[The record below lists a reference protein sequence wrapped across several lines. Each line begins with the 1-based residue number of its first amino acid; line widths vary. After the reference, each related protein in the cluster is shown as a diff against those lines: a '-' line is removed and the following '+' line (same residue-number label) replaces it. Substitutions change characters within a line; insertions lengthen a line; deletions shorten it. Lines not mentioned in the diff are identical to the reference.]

1 MCLTCHHSFT
11 RRTLQTVR
19 LTDFRAFY
27 SFVMGNKNRLQSS
40 RDRQLSRKSLSKI
53 FQAFFTHP
61 LSPEEVSQV
70 FPLTQVAD
78 WVLAL
83 DGTWLRRSGVIMI
96 YGNHTTKEI
105 LHWSWESG
113 ETYVAIANGLVA
125 ATQLMGESNLP
136 SGVVSDWKG
145 SIVSGVER
153 YIGQVPHQRCLAH
166 VKRDI
171 ESVCPKHSPYQA
183 TLVLRRLGQLLI
195 QINTHEE
202 KQQWLQ
208 LLAKWYAMY
217 GSLLTE
223 RSVPEIATR
232 TKRTW
237 WYTHSNLRRAYRILT
252 KDQDHLFAHL
262 DYSWLPKT
270 NNGLEGINSD
280 IKTKLKNHRG
290 MKPQQQY
297 QFVSWYLT
305 FKKVKD
311 PCDLKRLWDMWK
323 RRL

>member
-1 MCLTCHHSFT
+1 
-11 RRTLQTVR
+11 
-19 LTDFRAFY
+19 
-27 SFVMGNKNRLQSS
+27 MGNKNRLQSS

-113 ETYVAIANGLVA
+113 ETYVAVATGLVA
-125 ATQLMGESNLP
+125 ATQLMGEHNLP

-145 SIVSGVER
+145 SIVGGVER
-153 YIGQVPHQRCLAH
+153 YIGLVPHQRCLAH

-195 QINTHEE
+195 QINTHDE
-202 KQQWLQ
+202 KQQWLY
-208 LLAKWYAMY
+208 LLAQWYAMY
-217 GSLLTE
+217 GLLLSE
-223 RSVPEIATR
+223 RSVPDIPTR
-232 TKRTW
+232 TKRTCG
-237 WYTHSNLRRAYRILT
+237 TPTVISDVPTAYSRKIKSTCLRILIT
-252 KDQDHLFAHL
+252 LG
-262 DYSWLPKT
+262 YPK
-270 NNGLEGINSD
+270 
-280 IKTKLKNHRG
+280 
-290 MKPQQQY
+290 
-297 QFVSWYLT
+297 LT
-305 FKKVKD
+305 
-311 PCDLKRLWDMWK
+311 MA
-323 RRL
+323 